1 MARISHLSAAMDI
14 ARQPP
19 DRRRRRIMYA
29 VGGVALLAG
38 ATAALAT
45 LEPAAPT
52 VDRGSVWIDS
62 VRRGPLVI
70 QVRGPG
76 TLVPEQMRW
85 VTAVT
90 AGRVE
95 QRLVQPGE
103 TVTPETVLLILS
115 NPDVQLE
122 ALESERQLT
131 QALADAVNLSVN
143 LETQRLNQQAVVA
156 TVEAEERDL
165 RRQAAAAETLLS
177 KELISRNEAGR
188 LSDRAKELATRLA
201 VERQRLELY
210 TGVIDSQLSMQRAQI
225 ARLRAV
231 HEFQRDRVRSMEVRA
246 GAAGVVQEVPLEIGQ
261 WAQSGATLARV
272 VEPGR
277 LKAVIR
283 IPETQARDVAVG
295 QAASIDTRNG
305 IVAGRVVRID
315 PGAVNG
321 TVTVDVALDGP
332 LPRGARPDLT
342 VDGTIEIDRIDD
354 ALFVGRPAYGEPNG
368 TVGLFRLTPDGGA
381 AERVTVQLGR
391 GSVNAIEIRSGLE
404 AGEKVIISD
413 MSRHEGADRV
423 KLD

>member
-1 MARISHLSAAMDI
+1 LLTKLGAKVR
-14 ARQPP
+14 
-19 DRRRRRIMYA
+19 
-29 VGGVALLAG
+29 VA
-38 ATAALAT
+38 
-45 LEPAAPT
+45 
-52 VDRGSVWIDS
+52 
-62 VRRGPLVI
+62 
-70 QVRGPG
+70 GPG

-95 QRLVQPGE
+95 RRLVEPGQ
-103 TVTPETVLLILS
+103 TVTPETVLLVLS

-131 QALADAVNLSVN
+131 QALADAVSLRVT

-156 TVEAEERDL
+156 SVEAEERDA
-165 RRQAAAAETLLS
+165 RREAAAAETLLA
-177 KELISRNEAGR
+177 KELISRIEASR
-188 LSDRAKELATRLA
+188 QIDRAKELATRLK
-201 VERQRLELY
+201 VERERLALY
-210 TGVIDSQLSMQRAQI
+210 TGIIDSQLSMQRAQI

-231 HEFQRDRVRSMEVRA
+231 HEFQQERVRSMEVRA

-295 QAASIDTRNG
+295 QTASIDTRNG
-305 IVAGRVVRID
+305 IVPGRVVRID
-315 PGAVNG
+315 PAAANG

-368 TVGLFRLTPDGGA
+368 TVGLFRLTPDGSA

-391 GSVNAIEIRSGLE
+391 ASVNAVEIRGGLE
-404 AGEKVIISD
+404 AGDKVIISD

-423 KLD
+423 TLD

>member
-1 MARISHLSAAMDI
+1 MDI
-14 ARQPP
+14 PRQPP
-19 DRRRRRIMYA
+19 DRRRRRILYA
-29 VGGVALLAG
+29 VGGIAVVAG
-38 ATAALAT
+38 ATAGLAT

-52 VDRGSVWIDS
+52 VQRGSVWIDS

-103 TVTPETVLLILS
+103 TVTPETILLILS

-131 QALADAVNLSVN
+131 QALADAVNLRVN
-143 LETQRLNQQAVVA
+143 LQTQRLNQEAVVA
-156 TVEAEERDL
+156 AIEAEERDF
-165 RRQAAAAETLLS
+165 RRQAVAAETLLS
-177 KELISRNEAGR
+177 KELISRIEANR
-188 LSDRAKELATRLA
+188 LTDRAAELATRLA
-201 VERQRLELY
+201 VERQRLALY

-305 IVAGRVVRID
+305 LVAGRVVRID

-321 TVTVDVALDGP
+321 TVTVDVALDGE

-354 ALFVGRPAYGEPNG
+354 ALYVGRPAYGEPNG
-368 TVGLFRLTPDGGA
+368 TVGLFRLTPDGNA

-404 AGEKVIISD
+404 AGEQVIISD

>member
-1 MARISHLSAAMDI
+1 MDI
-14 ARQPP
+14 PRQAP
-19 DRRRRRIMYA
+19 DRRRRRILYA
-29 VGGVALLAG
+29 AGGIALAAG
-38 ATAALAT
+38 ATVALAM

-52 VDRGSVWIDS
+52 VERGSVWIDS

-103 TVTPETVLLILS
+103 TVTPETVLLVLS

-131 QALADAVNLSVN
+131 QALADAVNLRVS

-156 TVEAEERDL
+156 SVEAEERDA
-165 RRQAAAAETLLS
+165 RRQGVAAETLLS
-177 KELISRNEAGR
+177 KQLISRNEASR
-188 LSDRAKELATRLA
+188 LLDQASELATRLA
-201 VERQRLELY
+201 VERQRLALY

-295 QAASIDTRNG
+295 QVASIDTRNG
-305 IVAGRVVRID
+305 IVTGRVVRID

-321 TVTVDVALDGP
+321 TVTVDVAFDGP

-368 TVGLFRLTPDGGA
+368 TVGLFRLTSDGDA

-391 GSVNAIEIRSGLE
+391 GSVNAIEIRAGLE
-404 AGEKVIISD
+404 AGDEVIISD

>member
-1 MARISHLSAAMDI
+1 MDI
-14 ARQPP
+14 PRQAP
-19 DRRRRRIMYA
+19 DRRRRRILYA
-29 VGGVALLAG
+29 AGGIALAAG
-38 ATAALAT
+38 ATVAFAM

-52 VDRGSVWIDS
+52 VERGSVWIDS

-103 TVTPETVLLILS
+103 TVTPETVLLVLS

-131 QALADAVNLSVN
+131 QALADAVNLRVS

-156 TVEAEERDL
+156 SVEAEERDA
-165 RRQAAAAETLLS
+165 RRQGVAAETLLS
-177 KELISRNEAGR
+177 KQLISRNEASR
-188 LSDRAKELATRLA
+188 LLDQASELATRLA
-201 VERQRLELY
+201 VERQRLALY

-295 QAASIDTRNG
+295 QVASIDTRNG
-305 IVAGRVVRID
+305 IVTGRVVRID

-321 TVTVDVALDGP
+321 TVTVDVAFDGP

-368 TVGLFRLTPDGGA
+368 TVGLFRLTSDGDA

-391 GSVNAIEIRSGLE
+391 GSVNAIEIRAGLE
-404 AGEKVIISD
+404 AGDEVIISD

>member
-1 MARISHLSAAMDI
+1 MDI
-14 ARQPP
+14 PRQAP

-29 VGGVALLAG
+29 VGGVAVVAG

-52 VDRGSVWIDS
+52 VQRGSVWIDS

-103 TVTPETVLLILS
+103 AVTPETVLLILS

-131 QALADAVNLSVN
+131 QALADAVNLRVN
-143 LETQRLNQQAVVA
+143 LQTQRLNQQAVVA
-156 TVEAEERDL
+156 SIEAEERDA
-165 RRQAAAAETLLS
+165 RRQGVAAETLLS
-177 KELISRNEAGR
+177 KELISRNEASR
-188 LSDRAKELATRLA
+188 LTERAAELATRVG

-283 IPETQARDVAVG
+283 VPETQARDVAVG

-305 IVAGRVVRID
+305 LVAGRVVRID

-321 TVTVDVALDGP
+321 TVTVDVALEGP

-354 ALFVGRPAYGEPNG
+354 ALYVGRPAYGEPNG
-368 TVGLFRLTPDGGA
+368 TVGLFRLTPDGDA

-391 GSVNAIEIRSGLE
+391 GSVNAIEIRNGLE
-404 AGEKVIISD
+404 AGDQVIISD
-413 MSRHEGADRV
+413 MSSHEGADRV

>member
-1 MARISHLSAAMDI
+1 MDI
-14 ARQPP
+14 PRQAP
-19 DRRRRRIMYA
+19 DRRRRRILYA
-29 VGGVALLAG
+29 AGGVALAAG
-38 ATAALAT
+38 ATVALAT

-52 VDRGSVWIDS
+52 VERGSVWIDS

-103 TVTPETVLLILS
+103 TVTPETVLLVLS

-131 QALADAVNLSVN
+131 QALADAVNLRVS

-156 TVEAEERDL
+156 SVEAEERDA
-165 RRQAAAAETLLS
+165 RRQGVAAETLLS
-177 KELISRNEAGR
+177 KQLISRNEASR
-188 LSDRAKELATRLA
+188 LLDQASELATRLA
-201 VERQRLELY
+201 VERQRLALY

-295 QAASIDTRNG
+295 QVASIDTRNG
-305 IVAGRVVRID
+305 IVTGRVVRID

-321 TVTVDVALDGP
+321 TVTVDVAFDGP

-342 VDGTIEIDRIDD
+342 VDGTIEIDRIND

-368 TVGLFRLTPDGGA
+368 TVGLFRLTPDGDA

-391 GSVNAIEIRSGLE
+391 GSVNAIEIRAGLE
-404 AGEKVIISD
+404 AGDEVIISD